1 MIVMWQIFYR
11 LLYIKQWVVVSLL
24 IFSVHL
30 HLCTFHKK
38 TSSTFVSILQSV
50 SLVNMQ
56 YSSTLVALLSLMSS
70 VLAHPIRQS
79 TSSDCASD
87 PTCGPIPGESS
98 LYSDY
103 NKKSSPFPANMT
115 APIPATSTGPVGED
129 DLLFQNLL
137 SAEWAVYSFY
147 QQGVEAFNQSVFVDL
162 GLPNTTYQRIT
173 EIRDNEAGHLR
184 IFQDSISSASVK
196 PGACRYE
203 YGFADAMEF
212 LALQNIIEVSS
223 MAFLTGLAQ
232 QAKALSTLG
241 ALVAIGETETRHE
254 VRRFRYDLLVPR
266 LTYIVSDLGSDRRMG
281 PRSFR
286 RSSRHL
292 IPIRQSDPLPYP
304 SRFHYRRKLP
314 SGESALSLPVA
325 EAAAAELQRF
335 HLYRPPRIAHNI
347 RLFREQI
354 Q

>member
-1 MIVMWQIFYR
+1 
-11 LLYIKQWVVVSLL
+11 
-24 IFSVHL
+24 
-30 HLCTFHKK
+30 
-38 TSSTFVSILQSV
+38 
-50 SLVNMQ
+50 MQ
-56 YSSTLVALLSLMSS
+56 YSSTLVALLSLMNG
-70 VLAHPIRQS
+70 VFAHPVRRS
-79 TSSDCASD
+79 TSPDCASD

-103 NKKSSPFPANMT
+103 NQKSSPFPANMT
-115 APIPATSTGPVGED
+115 APIPATSTGPAGED
-129 DLLFQNLL
+129 DILFQNLL

-184 IFQDSISSASVK
+184 IFQDSISPASVK

-203 YGFADAMEF
+203 YDFADASEF

-232 QAKALSTLG
+232 QAKALSTMG

-254 VRRFRYDLLVPR
+254 VNLFLHEWLVPS
-266 LTYIVSDLGSDRRMG
+266 LTYLLLDLGSHRRLA

-286 RSSRHL
+286 RPSRHL
-292 IPIRQSDPLPYP
+292 IPLRQPDPLPYP
-304 SRFHYRRKLP
+304 SRFHHRRKL
-314 SGESALSLPVA
+314 SAGESALSLPVA
-325 EAAAAELQRF
+325 EAAAAQLRRL
-335 HLYRPPRIAHNI
+335 HLYRPPGIAHNI
-347 RLFREQI
+347 CVFGGQI
-354 Q
+354 P